1 MKPQQDL
8 IDFSLSKTISIA
20 RPSAQI
26 HLVDRIFET
35 SNDFFFSR
43 VIFLTSN
50 NTTIYVRFPLGV
62 LLTVRPSVSPTG
74 HPSAVP
80 TKDSSTDEEKR

>member
-1 MKPQQDL
+1 MSSIFQLIVGSKQTMKPQQDL

-35 SNDFFFSR
+35 SNDFFF
-43 VIFLTSN
+43 
-50 NTTIYVRFPLGV
+50 
-62 LLTVRPSVSPTG
+62 
-74 HPSAVP
+74 H
-80 TKDSSTDEEKR
+80 E